1 MSVECLWSDVS
12 WSPMSDDSWLP
23 LTGCRLTAYDW
34 RPATVTAYGWLSVD
48 CLWPYV
54 NVIWLHRTI
63 CQLNVCDR
71 MSVNCLWQDVS
82 WLPMTGGQLTVYDRI
97 SVGCRMSVGVLW
109 AKLNCQLVES
119 MLHFLSRVLI
129 PMLRPSDILFLSKYF
144 SFWIGID
151 VNDGF
156 LCGNIQVFESNQ
168 KKKFQ
173 KRFLNIYFCLF
184 VDFLQQP
191 RGIDSRKLIA
201 KLI

>member
-173 KRFLNIYFCLF
+173 TARAAMEGGGGLGPAPAYLKI
-184 VDFLQQP
+184 
-191 RGIDSRKLIA
+191 
-201 KLI
+201 